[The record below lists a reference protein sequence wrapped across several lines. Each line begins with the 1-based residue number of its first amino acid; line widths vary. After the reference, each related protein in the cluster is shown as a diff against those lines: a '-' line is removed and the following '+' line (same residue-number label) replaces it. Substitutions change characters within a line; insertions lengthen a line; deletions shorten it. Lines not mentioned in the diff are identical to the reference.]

1 MMYIDNIHTKFLL
14 CIIGLYLLTSIPCVA
29 QMQTGTL
36 SGIVLDRNEEPVQ
49 GFTLTLSQGS
59 IRSKTNEKGEFSFN
73 NIPNIPVQLT
83 IPWNLYK
90 DKDGNYSF
98 NTEQMRPDYE
108 VISTKIGEIT
118 IHNSYEH
125 FTPGVKFSVKPGTH
139 IKDVVVIV
147 RPRMRIRTRVLQKD
161 GTPLANTSI
170 SKEVHH
176 ADLEG
181 AGSGSSSGG
190 ATTDSEGYFNHYIQ
204 NDDVPAEYTVTV
216 KHQGKTAKSEKIL
229 IEDGTRYD
237 DLVLTLDTE
246 VDESEPK
253 PVKIPTEEKAKS
265 TSLPSL
271 FGKLSRKPKKV
282 VKPVVREPVIQNEV
296 IENIQVRE
304 LPVEPP
310 EIRVLPVEPPQI
322 IVKSKI
328 AQPEADEEN
337 TLTRPHKDLEK
348 WLVNPENGHAYRKIR
363 CKSLKDAKKQ
373 AALNG
378 AYLVAINDE
387 NEQKW
392 LSGVFGN
399 NLYWIGLSDEKTEGQ
414 WVWEN
419 GEPLTYS
426 NWGKKGRFP
435 RSTLS
440 PERQDA
446 VVLTFINGLWQAI
459 GPGDLFWGY
468 TKYAILE
475 KDD

>member
-14 CIIGLYLLTSIPCVA
+14 CIICLYLFTSIPCVA
-29 QMQTGTL
+29 QIQTGTL

-49 GFTLTLSQGS
+49 GFTITLSQGS

-73 NIPNIPVQLT
+73 NIPNIPVQLS

-90 DKDGNYSF
+90 DEEGNYSF
-98 NTEQMRPDYE
+98 KTEQMRPDYE

-118 IHNSYEH
+118 IHQSYQH
-125 FTPGVKFSVKPGTH
+125 FTPGIKFSVKPGSH

-147 RPRMRIRTRVLQKD
+147 RPRMRIRTKVLQKD

-170 SKEVHH
+170 SREVHH
-176 ADLEG
+176 ADLDG
-181 AGSGSSSGG
+181 GSNGSSSGG
-190 ATTDSEGYFNHYIQ
+190 ATTDSEGYFIHYIQ

-237 DLVLTLDTE
+237 DLVLTLDTTVSE
-246 VDESEPK
+246 TEPK
-253 PVKIPTEEKAKS
+253 PVKIPSKEKAKS
-265 TSLPSL
+265 SSLPSL

-282 VKPVVREPVIQNEV
+282 VKPVVREPVIQEKV
-296 IENIQVRE
+296 VENIEVVE
-304 LPVEPP
+304 LHVEPP
-310 EIRVLPVEPPQI
+310 KIME
-322 IVKSKI
+322 KSKI
-328 AQPEADEEN
+328 DIPETGEN
-337 TLTRPHKDLEK
+337 NTSTPTNKNLEK
-348 WLVNPENGHAYRKIR
+348 WLVNPENGHAYRSVLCR
-363 CKSLKDAKKQ
+363 SLKDAKKQ

-435 RSTLS
+435 RSTLT

-475 KDD
+475 KDE